1 VEPINIIAAVPG
13 GIALVF
19 SLVSA
24 YFAHHSVAQARRS
37 VQISGRALHAAANQ
51 YASDLVIRAGR
62 VFIEYPALRP
72 YFFDGKRPA
81 ANHWNQAE
89 AVALSQLDVMEAI
102 WDHHDEFKDLDCE
115 AWREWTHAILQSS
128 PTIQETYDPDW
139 YPSLKLM
146 LAEAVCTKPMK
157 HEWAFSRA
165 ALPARQELEKA
176 LGALARDRNELAGSN
191 DERAPRGQYPTDLP
205 DAGVLVKDSGQTKQP
220 AVSTDRQK
228 ELLADVARLQLR
240 LGRSDRAVVL
250 AAAWPWPERPRGP
263 AQRKLRLKLA
273 HLWAM
278 LPWRLRGP
286 RLPDDLR
293 HLLDGVKYS
302 SEMEQ
307 GRRMSLHDAAVYA
320 VRDD

>member
-1 VEPINIIAAVPG
+1 VDIVG
-13 GIALVF
+13 TTT
-19 SLVSA
+19 VSA
-24 YFAHHSVAQARRS
+24 LALSLLSAWFSYNSVWQVRQSLQISRRS
-37 VQISGRALHAAANQ
+37 LHVTANQ

-81 ANHWNQAE
+81 ANHRNQVE

-102 WDHHDEFKDLDCE
+102 WDHRSEFADRDRE
-115 AWREWTHAILQSS
+115 AWREWMHASLQSS
-128 PTIQETYDPDW
+128 PTTQKWCLPDW

-146 LAEAVCTKPMK
+146 LSDAVCTNPEI
-157 HEWAFSRA
+157 HQWAFNSA
-165 ALPARQELEKA
+165 DLPARETLEEA
-176 LGALARDRNELAGSN
+176 LGTLARARNELRSS
-191 DERAPRGQYPTDLP
+191 R
-205 DAGVLVKDSGQTKQP
+205 DSGQAEQP
-220 AVSTDRQK
+220 AVSPSRQI
-228 ELLADVARLQLR
+228 ELLTDVAQRQRR

-250 AAAWPWPERPRGP
+250 AAAWPWPARPGGR
-263 AQRKLRLKLA
+263 ARRKLRLASAPLRA
-273 HLWAM
+273 R

-307 GRRMSLHDAAVYA
+307 GRRMSLDDAVDYA

>member
-1 VEPINIIAAVPG
+1 MDIVG
-13 GIALVF
+13 TTT
-19 SLVSA
+19 VSA
-24 YFAHHSVAQARRS
+24 LALSLLSAWFSYNSVRQVRQS
-37 VQISGRALHAAANQ
+37 VQISRRSLHVTSNQ

-81 ANHWNQAE
+81 ANHWNQVE

-102 WDHHDEFKDLDCE
+102 WDHRSEFADRDRE
-115 AWREWTHAILQSS
+115 AWREWMHAISQSS
-128 PTIQETYDPDW
+128 PTMQERYDPDW

-146 LAEAVCTKPMK
+146 LADAVCTKPTK

-165 ALPARQELEKA
+165 DLPARQELEGA
-176 LGALARDRNELAGSN
+176 LRALARDRNELAGPN

-205 DAGVLVKDSGQTKQP
+205 DFGFLVRDSGQTKQP

-228 ELLADVARLQLR
+228 ELLADVAQRQRR

-250 AAAWPWPERPRGP
+250 AAAWPWWPERAWGP

-273 HLWAM
+273 HLRAR
-278 LPWRLRGP
+278 LPGRLRGP

-293 HLLDGVKYS
+293 HLLGDVKYS
-302 SEMEQ
+302 SEVEKGQ
-307 GRRMSLHDAAVYA
+307 PMSLGNAVHYA
-320 VRDD
+320 LRDD

>member
-1 VEPINIIAAVPG
+1 VDIIAAAPG
-13 GIALVF
+13 GIAVAAFAVSLF
-19 SLVSA
+19 SVYLSRK
-24 YFAHHSVAQARRS
+24 SVAQAKRS
-37 VQISGRALHAAANQ
+37 GQISSRMLHATANQ

-62 VFIEYPALRP
+62 VLIEYPDLRP

-81 ANHWNQAE
+81 ANHRNQVE

-102 WDHHDEFKDLDCE
+102 WDHRSEFADRDRE
-115 AWREWTHAILQSS
+115 AWREWMHASLQSS
-128 PTIQETYDPDW
+128 PTTQKWCLPDW

-146 LAEAVCTKPMK
+146 LSDAVCTNPEI
-157 HEWAFSRA
+157 HQWAFNSA
-165 ALPARQELEKA
+165 DLPARETLEEA
-176 LGALARDRNELAGSN
+176 LGTLARARNELRSS
-191 DERAPRGQYPTDLP
+191 R
-205 DAGVLVKDSGQTKQP
+205 DSGQTKQP

-228 ELLADVARLQLR
+228 ELLADIAQRQRR
-240 LGRSDRAVVL
+240 LGRSERAVVL
-250 AAAWPWPERPRGP
+250 AAAWPWPERPWGP
-263 AQRKLRLKLA
+263 ARRKLRLASAPLRA
-273 HLWAM
+273 R

-307 GRRMSLHDAAVYA
+307 GRRMSLDDAVDYA